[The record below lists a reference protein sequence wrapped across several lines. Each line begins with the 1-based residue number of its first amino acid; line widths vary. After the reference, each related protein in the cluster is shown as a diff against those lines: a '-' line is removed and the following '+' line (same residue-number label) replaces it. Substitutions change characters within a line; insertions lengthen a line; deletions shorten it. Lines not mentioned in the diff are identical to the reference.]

1 MKQKELNEKVALLR
15 DGQIVEIENE
25 WFQAVRLPD
34 NDDEFPC
41 LICDVDCVC
50 RGDVNTI
57 CAALED
63 YGRCRWF
70 LKLAHPL

>member
-1 MKQKELNEKVALLR
+1 MKEKELRVKVALLK
-15 DGQIVEIENE
+15 DGQIVEIAND

-34 NDDEFPC
+34 NDDEDPC
-41 LICDVDCVC
+41 FICDVDCLG

-63 YGRCRWF
+63 YGKCRWF
-70 LKLAHPL
+70 LKLAHRP